1 MKILVTG
8 FEPFGGETINPAWE
22 AVQALPDRISGAEI
36 LRLRLPVTFAGC
48 LDPVTDSMLRHRPQA
63 VLCIGQAGGRA
74 AITPERIA
82 VNLDDTRIPD
92 NAGEQPVDRP
102 IAADGPAAYF
112 STLPV
117 KRMAEAVRAAGVPA
131 AVSYTAGTFVCNHLM
146 YALLHWCGRHAPDTR
161 AGFMHVPYQLE
172 QTAGRPGV
180 PGLSRGDI
188 LHGTEAAV
196 RAIIEE
202 LR

>member
-1 MKILVTG
+1 M
-8 FEPFGGETINPAWE
+8 
-22 AVQALPDRISGAEI
+22 
-36 LRLRLPVTFAGC
+36 
-48 LDPVTDSMLRHRPQA
+48 
-63 VLCIGQAGGRA
+63 
-74 AITPERIA
+74 
-82 VNLDDTRIPD
+82 
-92 NAGEQPVDRP
+92 
-102 IAADGPAAYF
+102 F
-112 STLPV
+112 STGNGIVEIFSDAEGPRALGPTDHV
-117 KRMAEAVRAAGVPA
+117 AFATADPDACIEAVRAAGVPA